1 MGTLENIWRAATDDL
16 LSWEEEEDRLLPGGM
31 TPEQIADLEEDSF
44 IVDLLTGEV
53 SVDPDAAVQ
62 S

>member
-31 TPEQIADLEEDSF
+31 TPEQIADLEEDGF